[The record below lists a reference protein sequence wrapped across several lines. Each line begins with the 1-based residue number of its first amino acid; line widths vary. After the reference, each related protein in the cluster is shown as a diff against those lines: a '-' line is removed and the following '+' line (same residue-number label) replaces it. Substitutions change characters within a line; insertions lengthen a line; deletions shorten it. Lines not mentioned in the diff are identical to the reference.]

1 MVMNPQDEQMN
12 KPRGGLLGL
21 FDKAMKADEDTGLS
35 PLQNFAAA
43 LDPLILKDLR
53 GGEGIRQQ
61 GVQRAATMSKNKT
74 VDMLRQQG
82 RNDLADA
89 VMNRTIG
96 PKEAFSVMQSEK
108 AADTAF
114 QRQKDLAAFSA
125 GLKAPAAPK
134 LYSEFAKLNADLQA
148 GNISKD
154 QYNAS
159 VQSFLNKNKMSIRPF
174 RDINRK
180 KTKVVTVG
188 SVKIGGDNPISV
200 QSMTN
205 TLTTDIEATINQI
218 NQITEAGGD
227 LVRVSCPDKESTQAL
242 KKIIAPKKNLS
253 FSENFFH
260 MCFGKVPE
268 KEIVKAFDVSLIL
281 YAEHSFNVSTFTART
296 ITSSLSDIH
305 GAITGAIASL
315 KGPLHGGANEEVMH
329 MMKKIKKPENA
340 LKWIN
345 NALKNKEVVMGF
357 GHRVYKSGDS
367 RVPTMREYFGKVA
380 KIKKDKT
387 FEKIYD
393 IVEKV
398 MIKKKNIHPNV
409 DYPTGPTYHLMGFDT
424 DFFTPIFVISR
435 ITGWSAHI
443 MEQHA
448 ANKLIRPLAK
458 YKGSKH
464 RTVMQLNQR

>member
-1 MVMNPQDEQMN
+1 MSDDI
-12 KPRGGLLGL
+12 KKGLLGIIV
-21 FDKAMKADEDTGLS
+21 DETEVSKVMPEINSLTYRGY
-35 PLQNFAAA
+35 AAQDLCEA
-43 LDPLILKDLR
+43 CKFEEVAYLILNKDLPNSIQLKKFEKEEQDNR
-53 GGEGIRQQ
+53 EL
-61 GVQRAATMSKNKT
+61 SKNLYEIIKHMPKKSHPMDVART
-74 VDMLRQQG
+74 
-82 RNDLADA
+82 A
-89 VMNRTIG
+89 V
-96 PKEAFSVMQSEK
+96 SVMGLEDKETSDNTPEANMRK
-108 AADTAF
+108 SLRIFAKTPTA
-114 QRQKDLAAFSA
+114 LAAF
-125 GLKAPAAPK
+125 
-134 LYSEFAKLNADLQA
+134 YR
-148 GNISKD
+148 
-154 QYNAS
+154 
-159 VQSFLNKNKMSIRPF
+159 IR
-174 RDINRK
+174 N
-180 KTKVVTVG
+180 G
-188 SVKIGGDNPISV
+188 
-200 QSMTN
+200 
-205 TLTTDIEATINQI
+205 
-218 NQITEAGGD
+218 
-227 LVRVSCPDKESTQAL
+227 
-242 KKIIAPKKNLS
+242 KKIIKPKKS
-253 FSENFFH
+253 FSFAENFFY
-260 MCFGKVPE
+260 MCFGKVPQ

-345 NALKNKEVVMGF
+345 DALDNKEVVMGF

-367 RVPTMREYFGKVA
+367 RVPTMREYFRRVA
-380 KIKKDKT
+380 KVKKDKT

-398 MIKKKNIHPNV
+398 MIKRKNIHPNV

-448 ANKLIRPLAK
+448 ANKLIRPLAS

-464 RTVMQLNQR
+464 RKVIQLNQR

>member
-1 MVMNPQDEQMN
+1 MSDDI
-12 KPRGGLLGL
+12 KKGLLGIVV
-21 FDKAMKADEDTGLS
+21 DETEISKVMPEINSLTYRGY
-35 PLQNFAAA
+35 AAQDLCA
-43 LDPLILKDLR
+43 RCEFEEVAYLILNKELPNKKQLK
-53 GGEGIRQQ
+53 EFKKELSKE
-61 GVQRAATMSKNKT
+61 VSLSKNLINILKQIPKKSHPMDVART
-74 VDMLRQQG
+74 
-82 RNDLADA
+82 A
-89 VMNRTIG
+89 V
-96 PKEAFSVMQSEK
+96 SVMGLEDKETKDNSPK
-108 AADTAF
+108 ANLRKAIRIFAKTPTA
-114 QRQKDLAAFSA
+114 LAAFYR
-125 GLKAPAAPK
+125 L
-134 LYSEFAKLNADLQA
+134 
-148 GNISKD
+148 
-154 QYNAS
+154 
-159 VQSFLNKNKMSIRPF
+159 
-174 RDINRK
+174 RK
-180 KTKVVTVG
+180 G
-188 SVKIGGDNPISV
+188 
-200 QSMTN
+200 
-205 TLTTDIEATINQI
+205 
-218 NQITEAGGD
+218 
-227 LVRVSCPDKESTQAL
+227 
-242 KKIIAPKKNLS
+242 KKIIAPMKKIN

-260 MCFGKVPE
+260 MCFGKIPN

-345 NALKNKEVVMGF
+345 KALKNKDVVMGF

-367 RVPTMREYFGKVA
+367 RVPTMREYFKRVA
-380 KIKKDKT
+380 IIKKDKI

-398 MIKKKNIHPNV
+398 MIKEKNIYPNV

-448 ANKLIRPLAK
+448 ANKLIRPLAS

-464 RTVMQLNQR
+464 RKVLQLNQR

>member
-1 MVMNPQDEQMN
+1 N
-12 KPRGGLLGL
+12 
-21 FDKAMKADEDTGLS
+21 
-35 PLQNFAAA
+35 
-43 LDPLILKDLR
+43 KDLPNSIQLKQFEKEEKNNR
-53 GGEGIRQQ
+53 EL
-61 GVQRAATMSKNKT
+61 SKNLYEIIKHMPKKSHPMDVART
-74 VDMLRQQG
+74 
-82 RNDLADA
+82 A
-89 VMNRTIG
+89 V
-96 PKEAFSVMQSEK
+96 SVMGLEDKETSNSSHDANMRK
-108 AADTAF
+108 ALRIFAKTPTA
-114 QRQKDLAAFSA
+114 LAAF
-125 GLKAPAAPK
+125 
-134 LYSEFAKLNADLQA
+134 YR
-148 GNISKD
+148 
-154 QYNAS
+154 
-159 VQSFLNKNKMSIRPF
+159 IR
-174 RDINRK
+174 K
-180 KTKVVTVG
+180 G
-188 SVKIGGDNPISV
+188 
-200 QSMTN
+200 Q
-205 TLTTDIEATINQI
+205 
-218 NQITEAGGD
+218 
-227 LVRVSCPDKESTQAL
+227 
-242 KKIIAPKKNLS
+242 KIIKPKKDLS
-253 FSENFFH
+253 FAENFFY
-260 MCFGKVPE
+260 MCFGKVPQ

-329 MMKKIKKPENA
+329 MMRKIKKPENA

-345 NALKNKEVVMGF
+345 NALKNKQVVMGF

-464 RTVMQLNQR
+464 RKVMELNYR

>member
-1 MVMNPQDEQMN
+1 MSDDI
-12 KPRGGLLGL
+12 KKGLLGIVV
-21 FDKAMKADEDTGLS
+21 DETEVSKVMPEINSLTYRGY
-35 PLQNFAAA
+35 AAQDLCEYCRFEEVA
-43 LDPLILKDLR
+43 YLILNKDLPNSIQLKQFEKEEKNNR
-53 GGEGIRQQ
+53 EL
-61 GVQRAATMSKNKT
+61 SKNLYEIIKHMPKKSHPMDVART
-74 VDMLRQQG
+74 
-82 RNDLADA
+82 A
-89 VMNRTIG
+89 V
-96 PKEAFSVMQSEK
+96 SVMGLEDKETSDSSHDANMRK
-108 AADTAF
+108 ALRIFAKTPTA
-114 QRQKDLAAFSA
+114 LAAF
-125 GLKAPAAPK
+125 
-134 LYSEFAKLNADLQA
+134 YR
-148 GNISKD
+148 
-154 QYNAS
+154 
-159 VQSFLNKNKMSIRPF
+159 IR
-174 RDINRK
+174 K
-180 KTKVVTVG
+180 G
-188 SVKIGGDNPISV
+188 
-200 QSMTN
+200 Q
-205 TLTTDIEATINQI
+205 
-218 NQITEAGGD
+218 
-227 LVRVSCPDKESTQAL
+227 
-242 KKIIAPKKNLS
+242 KIIKPKKDLS
-253 FSENFFH
+253 FAENFFY
-260 MCFGKVPE
+260 MCFGKVPQ

-329 MMKKIKKPENA
+329 MMRKIKKPENA

-398 MIKKKNIHPNV
+398 MIKKKNIYPNV

-464 RTVMQLNQR
+464 RKVMELNYR

>member
-1 MVMNPQDEQMN
+1 MSNDI
-12 KPRGGLLGL
+12 KKGLLGIIVDETEISKVMPEINSL
-21 FDKAMKADEDTGLS
+21 TYRGYAAQDLCEACRFEEVAYLILNKDLPNSIQLKKFEKEERNARELTKNLYEIIKHMPKKSHPMDVARTAVSVLGLEDKETADSSPEANMRKAMRI
-35 PLQNFAAA
+35 FA
-43 LDPLILKDLR
+43 
-53 GGEGIRQQ
+53 
-61 GVQRAATMSKNKT
+61 KT
-74 VDMLRQQG
+74 
-82 RNDLADA
+82 
-89 VMNRTIG
+89 
-96 PKEAFSVMQSEK
+96 P
-108 AADTAF
+108 TA
-114 QRQKDLAAFSA
+114 LAAF
-125 GLKAPAAPK
+125 
-134 LYSEFAKLNADLQA
+134 Y
-148 GNISKD
+148 
-154 QYNAS
+154 
-159 VQSFLNKNKMSIRPF
+159 R
-174 RDINRK
+174 
-180 KTKVVTVG
+180 
-188 SVKIGGDNPISV
+188 
-200 QSMTN
+200 
-205 TLTTDIEATINQI
+205 
-218 NQITEAGGD
+218 
-227 LVRVSCPDKESTQAL
+227 VRNG
-242 KKIIAPKKNLS
+242 KKIIKPKKTLS
-253 FSENFFH
+253 FAENFFY
-260 MCFGKVPE
+260 MCFGKVPQ

-329 MMKKIKKPENA
+329 MMRKIKKPEYA
-340 LKWIN
+340 LKWIK

-398 MIKKKNIHPNV
+398 MIKEKNIYPNV

-458 YKGSKH
+458 YKGNKH
-464 RTVMQLNQR
+464 RKVMQLNQR

>member
-1 MVMNPQDEQMN
+1 MSEEI
-12 KPRGGLLGL
+12 KKGLLGIVV
-21 FDKAMKADEDTGLS
+21 DETEISKVMPEINSLTYRGY
-35 PLQNFAAA
+35 AAQDLCEYCRFEEVA
-43 LDPLILKDLR
+43 YLILNKDLPNSIQLKQFEKEER
-53 GGEGIRQQ
+53 NNREL
-61 GVQRAATMSKNKT
+61 SKNLYEIIKHMPKKSHPMDVART
-74 VDMLRQQG
+74 
-82 RNDLADA
+82 A
-89 VMNRTIG
+89 V
-96 PKEAFSVMQSEK
+96 SVMGLEDNETSDSSPEANMRK
-108 AADTAF
+108 ALRIFSKTPTA
-114 QRQKDLAAFSA
+114 LAAF
-125 GLKAPAAPK
+125 
-134 LYSEFAKLNADLQA
+134 YR
-148 GNISKD
+148 
-154 QYNAS
+154 
-159 VQSFLNKNKMSIRPF
+159 IRS
-174 RDINRK
+174 
-180 KTKVVTVG
+180 G
-188 SVKIGGDNPISV
+188 
-200 QSMTN
+200 
-205 TLTTDIEATINQI
+205 
-218 NQITEAGGD
+218 
-227 LVRVSCPDKESTQAL
+227 
-242 KKIIAPKKNLS
+242 KKIIKPNKELTFA
-253 FSENFFH
+253 ENFFY
-260 MCFGKVPE
+260 MCFGKVPQ

-329 MMKKIKKPENA
+329 MMNKIKKPENA

-345 NALKNKEVVMGF
+345 NALKNKDVVMGF

-380 KIKKDKT
+380 KIKKDKK

-398 MIKKKNIHPNV
+398 MIKEKNIHPNV

-464 RTVMQLNQR
+464 RKVLELNYR